1 MSYQFYKVLHILSLM
16 LLFFGFGGL
25 LIAAYAKIELKK
37 PARIMGFITHG
48 IGLLLLL
55 VSGFGMAA
63 RLGMITGLPTW
74 VHAKIGIWVVLGIA
88 ISLVKR
94 KGHIGWPV
102 AILLFGL
109 GTSAAFIAINK
120 PF

>member
-1 MSYQFYKVLHILSLM
+1 MSFEFYKVLHLVGFM

-25 LIAAYAKIELKK
+25 LTAAFAKVQLTKQ
-37 PARIMGFITHG
+37 ARMMAFMTHG
-48 IGLLLLL
+48 LGLLLVF
-55 VSGFGMAA
+55 VSGFGMLAK
-63 RLGMITGLPTW
+63 LGMMSGLPGW
-74 VHAKIGIWVVLGIA
+74 AQAKIGIWLVLGVA

-102 AILLFGL
+102 AILLWGL
-109 GTSAAFIAINK
+109 GTTAAFIAINK

>member
-1 MSYQFYKVLHILSLM
+1 MSYEFYKILHLIGLI

-25 LIAAYAKIELKK
+25 LLAAYSKIELKK
-37 PARIMGFITHG
+37 PARIMGFVTHG
-48 IGLLLLL
+48 FGLLFIL

-63 RLGMITGLPTW
+63 RLGLMTGLPTW
-74 VHAKIGIWVVLGIA
+74 LKVKVTIWALLGVS

-94 KGHIGWPV
+94 KGYIGWPIAV
-102 AILLFGL
+102 LLWGL
-109 GTSAAFIAINK
+109 GTSAAIIAINK

>member
-1 MSYQFYKVLHILSLM
+1 MSYEFYKVLHLLGLI

-25 LIAAYAKIELKK
+25 LVPAFAKVELKK
-37 PARIMGFITHG
+37 PARLMGFLTHG
-48 IGLLLLL
+48 LGLLFIL

-63 RLGMITGLPTW
+63 RLGLVSGLPSW
-74 VHAKIGIWVVLGIA
+74 VHAKIGIWVLLGIA

-94 KGHIGWPV
+94 KGYIGWPV
-102 AILLFGL
+102 AILLWGL
-109 GTSAAFIAINK
+109 GMTAAFIAINK